1 MILLAL
7 VLVCVALENG
17 MLKFPYGNSN
27 FYQVSAEGFFYIDR
41 TQCILQIPNLVTRQF
56 YSHPI
61 HTLA

>member
-1 MILLAL
+1 
-7 VLVCVALENG
+7 LENG

-27 FYQVSAEGFFYIDR
+27 FYQVSTEGFFYIDR